1 MVLSWKIGH
10 RAPDHEYTRPSGST
24 ARFSDLWSEGPALFV
39 WLRHCG

>member
-1 MVLSWKIGH
+1 MSLSWKVAG
-10 RAPDHEYTRPSGST
+10 RAPDFEYTRPSGKS